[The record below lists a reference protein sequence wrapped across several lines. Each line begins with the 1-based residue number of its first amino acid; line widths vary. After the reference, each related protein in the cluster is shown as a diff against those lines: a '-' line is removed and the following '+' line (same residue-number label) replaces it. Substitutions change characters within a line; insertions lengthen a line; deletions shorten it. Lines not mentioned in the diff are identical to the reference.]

1 VLTEKASRVFRFKEQ
16 EQLHEEV
23 IDTGLAKIYQSHLE
37 VARAVARDQGVEL
50 KITLLDGKPFELI
63 LRHVRQAEAWM
74 LVLGRVG
81 VHSEE
86 GMDIGTNTE
95 NLLRLV
101 PCHGLITSRK
111 FYPPMGVKAEASI
124 AWTPE
129 AEARMEKVPGFVK
142 AMARTAVLR
151 FALERGHSV
160 ITNSVIEQ
168 VMDMFMPSRTAE
180 KTKGLALALAVES
193 IRAGH
198 GPVYVC
204 RACGHTVRDA
214 EPVVC
219 VVCGADGTMFE
230 KLDRV
235 TVETLATSEGSI
247 QEEETFDGRK
257 LRWTDEANR
266 VLRMV
271 PSGYLRRRAKAR
283 IEKAARVQQA
293 EAIGKELT
301 WPIVAEILEDQIGT
315 QDRDRMTPEQHLLRA
330 TRATGRADDLFTWTE
345 EAEARLNRVPEGY
358 MRTMTKKRVEEAA
371 AQRATREI
379 TLEVVEAGI
388 EAGKRMMA
396 QLIESYNQTGKTS
409 P

>member
-1 VLTEKASRVFRFKEQ
+1 
-16 EQLHEEV
+16 
-23 IDTGLAKIYQSHLE
+23 
-37 VARAVARDQGVEL
+37 
-50 KITLLDGKPFELI
+50 
-63 LRHVRQAEAWM
+63 M

-101 PCHGLITSRK
+101 PCHVLITSRK
-111 FYPPMGVKAEASI
+111 FYPPMDVKAEASI

-388 EAGKRMMA
+388 EAGKQMMA
-396 QLIESYNQTGKTS
+396 KFLETYNQTGKI